1 MNIPRLLVA
10 LCALLF
16 SALAGAQLT
25 LPRSGKSNS
34 LTLPAA
40 AAPAPAPA
48 STPEAPAA
56 PAPNSKEAAGQ
67 LAAAGWLL
75 LLDVGD
81 WGSAWDNS
89 SQVFHTTVPL
99 AQWMDGI
106 PKLRKPFGTF
116 VSRTPTGAVY
126 KTTLQG
132 KPDGDYVTATFTSD
146 FTERKGVQEIVTT
159 VREADGRWRV
169 TGYSTR

>member
-1 MNIPRLLVA
+1 MKIPRLLMA
-10 LCALLF
+10 LCAVLF
-16 SALAGAQLT
+16 SALAGAQLSM
-25 LPRSGKSNS
+25 PRPGKSNT
-34 LTLPAA
+34 LTLPAQ
-40 AAPAPAPA
+40 AAPAAASEAPA
-48 STPEAPAA
+48 AASAA

-89 SQVFHTTVPL
+89 SQVFHATVPL

-146 FTERKGVQEIVTT
+146 FTERKGVEEIVTT